1 MSLIPFILELADELH
16 EFNRCLATG
25 GMDVDDFG
33 FGIYPH
39 ELQPQQQQTQTQ
51 HPLQQQPP
59 QQQHLS
65 QQRRPR
71 PLSQFYWMPN
81 ISKSRHHPYYRGKPC
96 CNKTPIQLVY
106 EHHLEKESSST
117 AGGGGGVAGTN
128 TTGGTTAGDKESA
141 ANTHSPNPGTHNV
154 SSTTAAGK
162 SAYSV
167 VNKNG
172 FQVSMNVKQFAPNE
186 LTVKTI
192 DNCIVVEGQHEDK
205 EDGHGVISRHFI
217 RKYML
222 PKGYDPNEVLST
234 LSSDGILTV
243 KAPPPAMKTDETLER
258 IVDIQ
263 HTGGPVQIQSTAK
276 EPNTISS
283 GKEDQ
288 ANAAASGVE
297 QAATS
302 VTVVAGTLP
311 TSATITLQQKQQQ
324 PQQPQQMAA
333 TVESVQQKPT
343 KVAQPAIKDLQLTRE
358 RNGNLEPNE
367 LLAEQESEA
376 RTAEPTATSSNGD
389 NISNNNNINDNSE
402 VSNINRSGVKSSVA
416 ASKPNLKTDI
426 KEKDSLAEDDA
437 KTVGSDNFNT
447 NEKALTSSVAITP
460 AIDAIMTAVTADEP
474 METEETEE
482 EIVKD
487 VGKKTAED
495 SLLTSDIEDALPL
508 VSDMNSVANS
518 SSSSNNNSNS
528 NNFATNNH
536 SLNIV
541 ETNGIEI
548 TSANNVDIELASSAI
563 VEASDIIVVTNNGV
577 PEIKTAE
584 GLTISL
590 ETAASEIDETTEL
603 EAEVSEAADAVDAD
617 MDADDLD
624 GAADIGVGVDVNIIG
639 DGGSRAS
646 VEDGNDESSSV
657 GNLVVVAQSPSAGD
671 LVAAADA
678 AILLSKTQ
686 CDVNSGAGDVA
697 AGKLAITTEE
707 ITN

>member
-1 MSLIPFILELADELH
+1 M
-16 EFNRCLATG
+16 
-25 GMDVDDFG
+25 
-33 FGIYPH
+33 
-39 ELQPQQQQTQTQ
+39 
-51 HPLQQQPP
+51 
-59 QQQHLS
+59 
-65 QQRRPR
+65 
-71 PLSQFYWMPN
+71 
-81 ISKSRHHPYYRGKPC
+81 
-96 CNKTPIQLVY
+96 
-106 EHHLEKESSST
+106 EKESSST
-117 AGGGGGVAGTN
+117 AGGGGGIAGTN
-128 TTGGTTAGDKESA
+128 STGGTSTGDKETA
-141 ANTHSPNPGTHNV
+141 TNAHSPNSGTHTV
-154 SSTTAAGK
+154 PSTTAAGK

-243 KAPPPAMKTDETLER
+243 KAPPPATKTDETLER

-263 HTGGPVQIQSTAK
+263 QTGGPVQVQSTAK

-288 ANAAASGVE
+288 ASAAASGLE

-311 TSATITLQQKQQQ
+311 ISAIITLQQQQKQQQ
-324 PQQPQQMAA
+324 QQQPQQMTA
-333 TVESVQQKPT
+333 TVECVQQQ
-343 KVAQPAIKDLQLTRE
+343 QPAKVGQPTIKDLQVRRE

-367 LLAEQESEA
+367 LLVEQESEP
-376 RTAEPTATSSNGD
+376 RTAEPTATSSNAN
-389 NISNNNNINDNSE
+389 NISNNNNINNNSE
-402 VSNINRSGVKSSVA
+402 VCNINRSGVKSSAAA
-416 ASKPNLKTDI
+416 ASKTNLKTDI
-426 KEKDSLAEDDA
+426 KEKESLAEDVA
-437 KTVGSDNFNT
+437 NTVGLDNVNT
-447 NEKALTSSVAITP
+447 NKKPLTSIIATTS
-460 AIDAIMTAVTADEP
+460 AIDAIMTAITADEP
-474 METEETEE
+474 METEAEE

-487 VGKKTAED
+487 VGKKTVED
-495 SLLTSDIEDALPL
+495 SLLTSDIEDALPI
-508 VSDMNSVANS
+508 VSDINSVAHS
-518 SSSSNNNSNS
+518 SSSSNNNSTS
-528 NNFATNNH
+528 NNFVTNNN
-536 SLNIV
+536 SLNIM

-548 TSANNVDIELASSAI
+548 TSANNVDINLASSAI
-563 VEASDIIVVTNNGV
+563 AEASDIIVVTNNGV

-590 ETAASEIDETTEL
+590 ETAASVIAEGTEL
-603 EAEVSEAADAVDAD
+603 ETEVSEAADAVDAD
-617 MDADDLD
+617 MDADGLD
-624 GAADIGVGVDVNIIG
+624 GGRMAIVADIGVGVDANVIAG
-639 DGGSRAS
+639 DGSRAS
-646 VEDGNDESSSV
+646 ADDGNDESSSV
-657 GNLVVVAQSPSAGD
+657 GNLVVAAQSPSAAD

-686 CDVNSGAGDVA
+686 CGVNSGAGDVA
-697 AGKLAITTEE
+697 VGKPTIATEE